1 MQTTLGEHL
10 VSSAPAKTLPQT
22 PFSAA
27 GGAWYDGFTQIRP
40 AYQGKNMLFNRK
52 RLRLSEGERQA
63 MRAACRFNAR
73 LMDGLREF
81 IRPGVTTGDIDQFV
95 YDFTT
100 SHGHKCAPFGYRGQ
114 QNGPYPKSC
123 CTSVNDVI
131 CHGVPGAYVL
141 KDGDIVNV
149 DCTSIVNGWHGDSS
163 ETFLVGQPGELALR
177 VVQCAHDAL
186 WAAIDVCRPGARM
199 SDIGEAI
206 VKRARKDGFSV
217 VEEYVG
223 HGVGRQFH
231 QPPTVPHYP
240 TDEARRTRMEP
251 GVCFTIEPMI
261 NTGTKETL
269 LSKRDG
275 WTVRTKDGGLSAQ
288 FEHTV
293 LITES
298 GVEVLTLT
306 KNGPQRGH
314 SFLHLAP
321 SA

>member
-1 MQTTLGEHL
+1 
-10 VSSAPAKTLPQT
+10 
-22 PFSAA
+22 
-27 GGAWYDGFTQIRP
+27 
-40 AYQGKNMLFNRK
+40 MLFNRK
-52 RLRLSEGERQA
+52 RLRLSTGERQA
-63 MRAACRFNAR
+63 MRAACRFNAS
-73 LMDGLREF
+73 LMDVLREF
-81 IRPGVTTGDIDQFV
+81 IRPGVTTDAIDALV
-95 YDFTT
+95 HEYTT

-114 QNGPYPKSC
+114 QNAPYPKSC

-131 CHGVPGAYVL
+131 CHGVPGPLVL
-141 KDGDIVNV
+141 KEGDILNV

-163 ETFLVGQPGELALR
+163 ETFLCGNLSDLARR
-177 VVQCAHDAL
+177 VVQCAHDSL

-199 SDIGEAI
+199 SDIGDAI
-206 VKRARKDGFSV
+206 VKRASKDDFSV

-240 TDEARRTRMEP
+240 TPESRRARMEP

-261 NTGTKETL
+261 NTGTKETI

-293 LITES
+293 MITES
-298 GVEVLTLT
+298 GVEVLTLS
-306 KNGPQRGH
+306 KNGPQRGQV
-314 SFLHLAP
+314 F
-321 SA
+321 